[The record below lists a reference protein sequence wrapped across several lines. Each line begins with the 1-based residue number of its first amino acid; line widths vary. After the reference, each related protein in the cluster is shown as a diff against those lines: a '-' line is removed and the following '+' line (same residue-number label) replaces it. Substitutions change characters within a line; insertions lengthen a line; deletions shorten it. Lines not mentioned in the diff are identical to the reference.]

1 MARTPAVVVRWL
13 VVVVICCCT
22 TTHLLLLLPTAE
34 AIWLNLPSSGT
45 KCVSEEI
52 QNNVVVLADY
62 GVVGD
67 ETHRG
72 ALPTIS
78 ASVTSPFGNNL
89 HRQENVTH
97 GQFAF
102 TAKEAGNYGA
112 CFWVDGNHQGGQ
124 DVPVSL
130 EWRIGVDAK
139 DWETVA
145 RKEKI
150 EGVELELMKL
160 EGAVQA
166 IHQNLIYLKDSP
178 IHGKLYGC
186 HISKPCPCGRLIRHY
201 VDICHQHLPAWQ
213 TAKGSRDEGSQRK
226 NQFQSGVV
234 QYNVP
239 WCLHCCFGSA
249 VVALEELLSKE
260 KTDLGFHFIIMFLI

>member
-1 MARTPAVVVRWL
+1 MAQTPAVVLRWL

-52 QNNVVVLADY
+52 QNHVVVLADY

-67 ETHRG
+67 DAHRG

-102 TAKEAGNYGA
+102 TTKEAGNYGA

-130 EWRIGVDAK
+130 EWRVGVNAK

-166 IHQNLIYLKDSP
+166 IHQNLIYLKDREAEMREVSERTNSRVAWFS
-178 IHGKLYGC
+178 IMSLGVCIVVSGLQLWHLKSFFRKKKL
-186 HISKPCPCGRLIRHY
+186 I
-201 VDICHQHLPAWQ
+201 
-213 TAKGSRDEGSQRK
+213 
-226 NQFQSGVV
+226 
-234 QYNVP
+234 
-239 WCLHCCFGSA
+239 
-249 VVALEELLSKE
+249 
-260 KTDLGFHFIIMFLI
+260 

>member
-1 MARTPAVVVRWL
+1 MDVGETPHKGGRGWKAQASKLWESKIRKGKSKRGVEGGVRRPEAAGNPS
-13 VVVVICCCT
+13 
-22 TTHLLLLLPTAE
+22 PTAGS
-34 AIWLNLPSSGT
+34 LT
-45 KCVSEEI
+45 
-52 QNNVVVLADY
+52 
-62 GVVGD
+62 VGNP
-67 ETHRG
+67 RRRK
-72 ALPTIS
+72 
-78 ASVTSPFGNNL
+78 VTSPFGNNL

-166 IHQNLIYLKDSP
+166 IHQNLIYLKDREAEMREVSERTNSRVAWFS
-178 IHGKLYGC
+178 IMSLGVCIVVSGLQLWHLKSFFRKKKL
-186 HISKPCPCGRLIRHY
+186 I
-201 VDICHQHLPAWQ
+201 
-213 TAKGSRDEGSQRK
+213 
-226 NQFQSGVV
+226 
-234 QYNVP
+234 
-239 WCLHCCFGSA
+239 
-249 VVALEELLSKE
+249 
-260 KTDLGFHFIIMFLI
+260 

>member
-67 ETHRG
+67 ETHSG

-78 ASVTSPFGNNL
+78 AS
-89 HRQENVTH
+89 
-97 GQFAF
+97 
-102 TAKEAGNYGA
+102 
-112 CFWVDGNHQGGQ
+112 
-124 DVPVSL
+124 
-130 EWRIGVDAK
+130 
-139 DWETVA
+139 
-145 RKEKI
+145 
-150 EGVELELMKL
+150 
-160 EGAVQA
+160 
-166 IHQNLIYLKDSP
+166 
-178 IHGKLYGC
+178 
-186 HISKPCPCGRLIRHY
+186 
-201 VDICHQHLPAWQ
+201 
-213 TAKGSRDEGSQRK
+213 GSRDEGSQRK